1 MMYLLVLATY
11 KKSHGDADPPFC
23 LKVKEANGQEVQ
35 LGEWCDRMRTE
46 YSKQTLATAKIA
58 KLSAKGFR
66 WEPKSTLG
74 HSVRIQTVAFN
85 FTL

>member
-58 KLSAKGFR
+58 KAKRNRVQVGTEIDAWSLR
-66 WEPKSTLG
+66 TYTDSG
-74 HSVRIQTVAFN
+74 I
-85 FTL
+85 